1 MVRSKHA
8 LKMVSRN
15 PIVTSGFI
23 VEKSPNADRDFRD
36 HAVSL
41 LSLINEE
48 ADIPETLSEFHD
60 TQQMSF
66 GTRCGSV
73 EQIA

>member
-48 ADIPETLSEFHD
+48 ADIPET
-60 TQQMSF
+60 
-66 GTRCGSV
+66 
-73 EQIA
+73 